1 MNVLSALFFSVFAL
15 LLLGSQAAT
24 AALQDHQQLRAMAG
38 EWLEQQARQN
48 FPRARARV
56 SIGPV
61 DQRLRLAACAS
72 PHFFLSANATLWGRG
87 TLGASCA
94 GSPSWTLYLSYES
107 QLRGPALVLNR
118 PLPARSP
125 LAATD
130 VALREVVYT
139 RSPDAYPRELPAN
152 AHLARALAADQA
164 IQVDW
169 LMLPNVIRAGQ
180 NVRVRIRGEGFTI
193 AQEGIALNA
202 ASPGDPVRA
211 RVPSGRIVHGIA
223 NSEGIVEL
231 RP

>member
-1 MNVLSALFFSVFAL
+1 MSVPFPLFFSALAL
-15 LLLGSQAAT
+15 LLSGSPAA
-24 AALQDHQQLRAMAG
+24 APAPQDHQRLRAMAG
-38 EWLEQQARQN
+38 AWLEQQARLD
-48 FPRARARV
+48 FPLARARV

-61 DQRLRLAACAS
+61 DARLRLAACDA

-87 TLGASCA
+87 TLGASCRGTA
-94 GSPSWTLYLSYES
+94 SWTLYLSYES
-107 QLRGPALVLNR
+107 ELRGPALVLNR

-125 LAATD
+125 LADSD

-180 NVRVRIRGEGFTI
+180 NVRVRIRGAGFTV
-193 AQEGIALNA
+193 AQEGVALNA

-231 RP
+231 QP